1 MVKEKKYYKHQ
12 KKAEQGPDKY
22 LSLII
27 DGMDQSK
34 THLTHW
40 IQKSKVR
47 ISSLD
52 IVIGV
57 EAKKKLIPA

>member
-1 MVKEKKYYKHQ
+1 MVKEKYCKHQ
-12 KKAEQGPDKY
+12 KKAEQHPDKY
-22 LSLII
+22 WSLII

-34 THLTHW
+34 THLSHW

-52 IVIGV
+52 IVIDV
-57 EAKKKLIPA
+57 KATKQLIPA